1 MNSNFKKELSKLI
14 ADDVI
19 SVEIA
24 EKIDNYYNSK
34 QEPQSNKLLS
44 IFGVIGS
51 LLVGLGIILVLAHN
65 WDNFSKLTKTI
76 FAFIPL
82 VIGQI
87 AVGYSLLKKKSST
100 WLESSGTF
108 LFLAVGSSISLISQ
122 IYNIPGNLGSFL
134 LTWLILCLPLVYL
147 LKSKSVFILCL
158 VFATYYACELGYA
171 NWNNIKTPWMY
182 LLVIIALLPF
192 YITQLKYKLEH
203 NLSTVFN
210 FLLPLSLL
218 ISFGTF
224 VKGNYQFIV
233 ITYVI
238 FFGFL
243 YNLGKLNFFNT
254 LRIRRNG
261 FILLGSL
268 GLLVTMLVLSFK
280 GFWNGRLLFQKI
292 NNHDLIVA
300 IVILM
305 ATIGLLFYNKKASI
319 FKWNSLF
326 EYASLLIA
334 MTYVV
339 GNFNNLI
346 SSTLVNLI
354 IFILGVSTI
363 KKGADKMNFG
373 ILNYGMLIITLLIIC
388 RFFDTEMTFVVRGL
402 LFILV
407 GIGFFATNFLMV
419 KKMKKLN

>member
-19 SVEIA
+19 SIEIA
-24 EKIDNYYNSK
+24 KKIDNYYNSK

-44 IFGVIGS
+44 IFGVLGS

-65 WDNFSKLTKTI
+65 WDNFSRLIKTI

-87 AVGYSLLKKKSST
+87 VVGYSLLKKKSSI

-108 LFLAVGSSISLISQ
+108 LFLAVGSSISLVSQ

-134 LTWLILCLPLVYL
+134 LTWLMLCLPLVYL

-158 VFATYYACELGYA
+158 AFTTYYAWELGYA

-182 LLVIIALLPF
+182 LLIITTLLPF
-192 YITQLKYKLEH
+192 YITQLKYKLEN
-203 NLSTVFN
+203 NLTTVFN

-233 ITYVI
+233 ITYVV
-238 FFGFL
+238 FFGLL
-243 YNLGKLNFFNT
+243 YNLGRLNFFNNI
-254 LRIRRNG
+254 RIRKNG

-268 GLLVTMLVLSFK
+268 GLVVTMLILSFK
-280 GFWNGRLLFQKI
+280 GFWGERLLFQKI

-300 IVILM
+300 IVILIT
-305 ATIGLLFYNKKASI
+305 TIVLLIFNKRESS

-326 EYASLLIA
+326 EYASSLIA
-334 MTYVV
+334 LTYIV
-339 GNFNNLI
+339 GNYNNLI

-363 KKGADKMNFG
+363 KKGVDKMNFG

-407 GIGFFATNFLMV
+407 GTGFFATNFLMI